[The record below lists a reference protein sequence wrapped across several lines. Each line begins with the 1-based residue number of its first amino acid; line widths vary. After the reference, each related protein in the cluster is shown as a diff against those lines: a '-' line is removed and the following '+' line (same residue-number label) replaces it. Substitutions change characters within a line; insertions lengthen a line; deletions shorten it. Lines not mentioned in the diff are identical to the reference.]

1 MHRPTPSRTIP
12 FAVFVALAMMSAHGA
27 APAGPTDLRRVDQ
40 SRADIGPLSTST
52 RSLPPDLRDESDFRT
67 VYQIPKDA
75 NSPYAGWYVRRG
87 GGVWALFPR
96 SQYTPLDPQETGV
109 AGSRAVIPANTHFIL
124 GSSPLANLGESRPAS
139 QSESLAV
146 PSPDAGIVDTRWPN
160 PQLYVSLNQ
169 VPEPST
175 RLATELRS
183 GGSYSAVGGS
193 GDGASAI
200 ESIDPA
206 ELRLRRLTESVSRLF
221 DDTSFRDQRV
231 ARLLRLATTP
241 AMSAPSPSRES
252 QATPRAADEGLSRPR
267 STVQPV
273 APSLLPA
280 GKPVPITAP

>member
-1 MHRPTPSRTIP
+1 MPPMHRPTPSRTLP
-12 FAVFVALAMMSAHGA
+12 LAVLGVLALATLSANGA

-124 GSSPLANLGESRPAS
+124 GSSPLANLGEERPAS
-139 QSESLAV
+139 RSESLAV
-146 PSPDAGIVDTRWPN
+146 PSPDAAMVDTRWPN

-169 VPEPST
+169 PPEPST

-183 GGSYSAVGGS
+183 GAAYSAVEGNA
-193 GDGASAI
+193 DASMSP
-200 ESIDPA
+200 EPVDPA

-231 ARLLRLATTP
+231 ARLLRLAASP
-241 AMSAPSPSRES
+241 ASEDQAAPRP
-252 QATPRAADEGLSRPR
+252 AASEGPVRPR
-267 STVQPV
+267 STEQPA
-273 APSLLPA
+273 APSVLPK